1 MVSAVRV
8 ETPCQGVSKLSLT
21 AQRGDAMICHV
32 VLYQLKPEVSKEDEQ
47 WLMAEARKRIPLV
60 PGVKNLKV
68 GRSIRGAEKGYSIA
82 LVMDL
87 PDEAGLE
94 AYRIDPGHQEFINE
108 VANPL
113 VSEVLRF
120 DFRAD

>member
-1 MVSAVRV
+1 
-8 ETPCQGVSKLSLT
+8 
-21 AQRGDAMICHV
+21 MICHV
-32 VLYQLKPEVSKEDEQ
+32 VLYQMKPGVSREDEEK
-47 WLMAEARKRIPLV
+47 LMVEARKRIPLV

-68 GRSIRGAEKGYSIA
+68 GRSIRGPEKGYLIA

-94 AYRIDPGHQEFINE
+94 AYRTDPGHQKFINE
-108 VANPL
+108 IANP
-113 VSEVLRF
+113 VVKEVLRF

>member
-1 MVSAVRV
+1 
-8 ETPCQGVSKLSLT
+8 
-21 AQRGDAMICHV
+21 MICHV
-32 VLYQLKPEVSKEDEQ
+32 VLYQLKPEVGREDEEL
-47 WLMAEARKRIPLV
+47 LMAEARKKIPLV
-60 PGVKNLKV
+60 KGVKNLKV
-68 GRSIRGAEKGYSIA
+68 GRSIRGPEKGYSIA

-94 AYRIDPGHQEFINE
+94 SYRVDPGHQKFINE